1 MTTKTD
7 SAVQK
12 SQSFTFWPVRW
23 RIIFLL
29 LGLLLLLW
37 LGMKVW
43 RIGQAVNSLLDQQA
57 TAETLMANGLTNIDP
72 DTAESLVKTVR
83 QDFVVLR
90 DETAFMM
97 PLTPRLGWVPK
108 IGPLLVSA
116 PQLVEM
122 GDAGTETAVYAM
134 ESLKPILSIMQAKD
148 TGEAQLPQLI
158 NALAAARPGLAQ
170 AAISLDRVAQARAN
184 ITNIADFPE
193 RLKPLFA
200 QADEWLPIAQDS
212 LAIVPVLPE
221 IMGQNGRRTYLL
233 LAQNEDEIRATG
245 GFISG
250 VGTLTVENGDIQS
263 LTFQDASTFDT
274 STLLENSDL
283 YDYPPQPLQELMG
296 LDYLLLRDAN
306 YWPDFP
312 HSAQTAIELYQ
323 RVEPDTVL
331 DGVIAI
337 DQQFMSLLVAATGP
351 ITIPNSEQTITAQN
365 TVDSFRNAFNIEEG
379 QEVSEWIQNRKAFLT
394 TFSSAILA
402 KIQENFGAVD
412 PITFIKNIHFA
423 LASRHLQ
430 LYMVDEQ
437 ETAVLD
443 RLNWDGRLENPTA
456 QDFLL
461 ILDTNMGFNKSNMH
475 VERSIAYQVD
485 LPQNSPAQATVT
497 VTYNH
502 TNTPG
507 DDSICEQGI
516 SYANAP
522 TYQEIAD
529 RCYFNYLRL
538 YTVPG
543 ATLLDATGH
552 SVPAEVLLSDTPWNK
567 PAGIVNEFASFTTFA
582 NFMMVPRG
590 ETVATTFHYQ
600 LPTSIIR
607 QQDGNNVYQ
616 LWLRKQAG
624 TGEQPVAV
632 TLMLPTGS
640 SVMQVNA
647 SSQASISSKENR
659 VEVSVDLQTDTLL
672 TVTFKD

>member
-1 MTTKTD
+1 MRW
-7 SAVQK
+7 K
-12 SQSFTFWPVRW
+12 SV
-23 RIIFLL
+23 FLL

-37 LGMKVW
+37 LGLKAW

-57 TAETLMANGLTNIDP
+57 TAETLIANGLTNIDP
-72 DTAESLVKTVR
+72 DTAESMVKTIR
-83 QDFVVLR
+83 HDFVVLR
-90 DETAFMM
+90 DETAFLM

-108 IGPLLVSA
+108 VGPLLVSA
-116 PQLVEM
+116 RQLVEM
-122 GDAGTETAVYAM
+122 GDAGTETAVYAI
-134 ESLKPILSIMQAKD
+134 ESLKPILNIMQAD
-148 TGEAQLPQLI
+148 DAGNDQLPQLI
-158 NALAAARPGLAQ
+158 NALAGARPGVAQ
-170 AAISLDRVAQARAN
+170 AAVSLDRVAQARAD
-184 ITNIADFPE
+184 ITNVAEFPE

-212 LAIVPVLPE
+212 LAIVQVLPE

-250 VGTLTVENGDIQS
+250 VGTLTIENGDIQN
-263 LTFQDASTFDT
+263 LDFQDASTFDT
-274 STLLENSDL
+274 RTLLENSAL
-283 YDYPPQPLQELMG
+283 YDYPPQPLHDLMG

-323 RVEPDTVL
+323 RVEPNVTV

-337 DQQFMSLLVAATGP
+337 DQEFMSLLVAATGP
-351 ITIPNSEQTITAQN
+351 ITIPDSGQTITAKN
-365 TVDSFRNAFNIEEG
+365 TVESFRNAFNIEEG
-379 QEVSEWIQNRKAFLT
+379 QEVREWIQNRKAFLT
-394 TFSSAILA
+394 TFSSAILE
-402 KIQENFGAVD
+402 KVQRNFGAVD

-430 LYMVDEQ
+430 LYLVDEQ

-443 RLNWDGRLENPTA
+443 QLNWDGRLENPTA

-461 ILDTNMGFNKSNMH
+461 VLDTNMGFNKTNMH
-475 VERSIAYQVD
+475 VARNISYQVD
-485 LPQNSPAQATVT
+485 LSQNSPPQATVM

-502 TNTPG
+502 SNPPDADLG
-507 DDSICEQGI
+507 CEQGI

-538 YTVPG
+538 YTVTG
-543 ATLLDATGH
+543 ATLLDATNH
-552 SVPAEVLLSDTPWNK
+552 SIPAEVLISETSWSK
-567 PAGIVNEFASFTTFA
+567 PAETVNEFANFTTFT

-590 ETVATTFHYQ
+590 ETLATTFHYQ
-600 LPTSIIR
+600 LPASIIR
-607 QQDGNNVYQ
+607 QQDGKSVYQ

-624 TGEQPVAV
+624 TSHEPVTI
-632 TLMLPTGS
+632 TLLLPSGS
-640 SVMQVNA
+640 SAVQITA
-647 SSQASISSKENR
+647 SNEASISSEGNR
-659 VEVSVDLQTDTLL
+659 VEVRLDLQTDTLL
-672 TVTFKD
+672 TVAFKE